1 MGFCQFLYCQALCTN
16 VKPLCWRPYGD
27 GSAELLFRSTIKQ
40 GMQDR
45 KNVVLNSE
53 VIDRMGSAADV
64 EQAVEIVPDTRIAQK
79 EFSQW
84 DTGLF
89 TGRKTSND

>member
-1 MGFCQFLYCQALCTN
+1 
-16 VKPLCWRPYGD
+16 
-27 GSAELLFRSTIKQ
+27 
-40 GMQDR
+40 MQDR